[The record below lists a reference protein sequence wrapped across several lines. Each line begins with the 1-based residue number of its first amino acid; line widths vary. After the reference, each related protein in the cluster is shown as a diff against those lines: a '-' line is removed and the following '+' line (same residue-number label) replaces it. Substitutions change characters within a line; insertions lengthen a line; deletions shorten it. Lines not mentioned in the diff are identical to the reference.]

1 MCKENYFFICF
12 LLKPTLTHSPL
23 KHIIPLHYFCS
34 RLHSSFLAVVVHF
47 KGSRSEERMLQKQL
61 LLLLL
66 LLERST
72 VYVPLRDIQQ
82 QQRCLTRGENRNLP
96 KVGWEKAV
104 RVCVWATSTCS
115 VSPTTKTESIH
126 IIHTVLLESCS
137 VQLYPLFQSH
147 ANCYDLNTF

>member
-61 LLLLL
+61 LLLL
-66 LLERST
+66 ERSIRT
-72 VYVPLRDIQQ
+72 IAGYTAVAAAAVPDPGRK
-82 QQRCLTRGENRNLP
+82 P
-96 KVGWEKAV
+96 KPPKSWMRES
-104 RVCVWATSTCS
+104 STCVRLGHQYLFCLS
-115 VSPTTKTESIH
+115 YYKNWINPH
-126 IIHTVLLESCS
+126 HTHSSTGKLLRATLPSLPVPC
-137 VQLYPLFQSH
+137 
-147 ANCYDLNTF
+147 